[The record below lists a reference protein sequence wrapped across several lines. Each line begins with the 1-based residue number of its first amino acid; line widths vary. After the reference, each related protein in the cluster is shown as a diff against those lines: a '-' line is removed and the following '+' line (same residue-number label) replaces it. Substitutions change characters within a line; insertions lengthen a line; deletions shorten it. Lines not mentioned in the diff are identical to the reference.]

1 MPSLEERFA
10 SLEAKVSRMDD
21 LPSLMAAFRADT
33 SRQLTDLRE
42 DMNRQFG
49 LVHEQ
54 IRELRSDMIRR
65 FEQVDRRFEQ
75 VDRRFEQ
82 VDRRFEQVDRRFEQ
96 VDRRFEQV
104 EQRFQVFDLKVD
116 RHFTWVVGIQVA
128 LMLAVIGAMAG
139 AYYR

>member
-21 LPSLMAAFRADT
+21 LPSLMAAFRVDT
-33 SRQLTDLRE
+33 SRQLTELRE

-54 IRELRSDMIRR
+54 IRELRSDVI
-65 FEQVDRRFEQ
+65 
-75 VDRRFEQ
+75 RRFEQ